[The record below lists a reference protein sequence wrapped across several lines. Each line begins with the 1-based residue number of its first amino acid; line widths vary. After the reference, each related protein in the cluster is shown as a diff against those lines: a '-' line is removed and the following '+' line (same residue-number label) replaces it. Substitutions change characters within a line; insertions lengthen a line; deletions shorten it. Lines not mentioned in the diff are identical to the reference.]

1 MSAIVIIDSPFSCV
15 TNSVS
20 CQIFVILKTRCYFTG
35 KATVNIQRTVP
46 EAVQLKSAGV
56 HIISVAVGGDH
67 NVGMLFF
74 PTHKN
79 KERFILI
86 S

>member
-1 MSAIVIIDSPFSCV
+1 MSALVIIDSLFSRV
-15 TNSVS
+15 TNCVS
-20 CQIFVILKTRCYFTG
+20 YQIVVILKTRCCFTG

-67 NVGMLFF
+67 NVGMLFS
-74 PTHKN
+74 PTHKH
-79 KERFILI
+79 KEI